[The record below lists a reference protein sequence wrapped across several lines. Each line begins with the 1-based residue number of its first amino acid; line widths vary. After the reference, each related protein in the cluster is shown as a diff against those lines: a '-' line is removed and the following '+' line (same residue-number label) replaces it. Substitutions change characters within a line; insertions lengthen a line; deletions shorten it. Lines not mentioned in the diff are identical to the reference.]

1 MKYLKSHYPQSLR
14 DRVDSTIDATVASL
28 AISLASI
35 LDRQTVRYLR
45 IGCKRREMNNGGG
58 QAGYVPSP
66 YVLNIIGLQ
75 NVQTSAAGLSATAN
89 LSNAVCNLQQMVD
102 FDTKTIFTNNL
113 NNYNATPLQI
123 LTDLNLSN
131 TNLYQNS
138 NLIVL
143 STSNTTTGNSGYTS
157 TLTTGGAVTA
167 FVNGSGFFVT
177 GSGDFTGSVTAANFV
192 TASDQRLKMKIETIA
207 NSERA
212 LGDLRGVRFQW
223 RDTGVHDVGVIAQE
237 VAEVIPEAVMSTSK
251 GELYVAYDKMIPFLV
266 ESVKALLERVNR
278 LEQIVGWEKIKE

>member
-1 MKYLKSHYPQSLR
+1 MKYLKNHYPQSLR

-45 IGCKRREMNNGGG
+45 ISCKRREMNNGGG

-66 YVLNIIGLQ
+66 YVLNLIGLQ
-75 NVQTSAAGLSATAN
+75 NVQTSAGGLSATAN

-177 GSGDFTGSVTAANFV
+177 GSGDFTGSVTAANF
-192 TASDQRLKMKIETIA
+192 E
-207 NSERA
+207 
-212 LGDLRGVRFQW
+212 W
-223 RDTGVHDVGVIAQE
+223 RDTGVRDVGVIAQE
-237 VAEVIPEAVMSTSK
+237 VAEVIPEAVTSTSK
-251 GELYVAYDKMIPFLV
+251 GDLYVAYDKMIPFLL
-266 ESVKALLERVNR
+266 ESVKALLERVDR
-278 LEQIVGWEKIKE
+278 LEQIVGWERKKE